1 MILIITSLLLSSI
14 LILISV
20 NYTKVAFALSTAFLS
35 LVGLLFDPYIAQSN
49 GVYTDLVRFF
59 NELQLVK
66 TYNLGDV
73 LSSSVEPFK
82 SLYSGMF
89 VNNIIMFL
97 VSKTGNL
104 HLLPFLSVLAFYSI
118 LYIQLYKESKRNRL
132 NKYSVLI
139 ILWLVY
145 ALINITGPMD
155 NIRNPFT
162 SLVGSIL
169 LYNNLINDLSIM
181 NAGIGYII
189 IFFIHPSSIIFPI
202 LNLIVKISNKWMK
215 YIFVIATFVFFI
227 FSYQISSI
235 LLRIV
240 PSGSTFSDVVNKLN
254 SYSGGQADL
263 ISYGT
268 ITQKAI
274 LWLTAIVMIFVLY
287 FFNKQTKSTMNRFSD
302 ACIFFITIFVA
313 TSLFSV
319 HMFFRF
325 GFILSILI
333 LLMLPTVF
341 RATSNNF
348 DYNFHI
354 NSRIPISYFS
364 LYILLIITIV
374 INLSWYFGT
383 YAYQSINLGG
393 MISGFR

>member
-20 NYTKVAFALSTAFLS
+20 NYTKVAFAFSTAFLS

-59 NELQLVK
+59 NELQLIK

-145 ALINITGPMD
+145 ALINITSPMD

-189 IFFIHPSSIIFPI
+189 IFFIHPS
-202 LNLIVKISNKWMK
+202 
-215 YIFVIATFVFFI
+215 
-227 FSYQISSI
+227 
-235 LLRIV
+235 
-240 PSGSTFSDVVNKLN
+240 
-254 SYSGGQADL
+254 
-263 ISYGT
+263 
-268 ITQKAI
+268 
-274 LWLTAIVMIFVLY
+274 
-287 FFNKQTKSTMNRFSD
+287 
-302 ACIFFITIFVA
+302 
-313 TSLFSV
+313 
-319 HMFFRF
+319 
-325 GFILSILI
+325 
-333 LLMLPTVF
+333 
-341 RATSNNF
+341 
-348 DYNFHI
+348 
-354 NSRIPISYFS
+354 
-364 LYILLIITIV
+364 
-374 INLSWYFGT
+374 
-383 YAYQSINLGG
+383 
-393 MISGFR
+393 